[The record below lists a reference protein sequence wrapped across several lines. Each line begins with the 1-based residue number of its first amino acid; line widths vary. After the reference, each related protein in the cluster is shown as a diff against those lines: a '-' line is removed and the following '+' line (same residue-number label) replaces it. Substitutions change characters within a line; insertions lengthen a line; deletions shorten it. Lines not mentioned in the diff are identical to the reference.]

1 MNLVGWAFLFTFFSC
16 YILFLFI
23 AVRIQLKAGR
33 NFIPPTSLLV
43 RSRRPQQHFSMTEKS
58 QPTDTTPTEP
68 GDELAGQWHQ

>member
-1 MNLVGWAFLFTFFSC
+1 MNLVGLTFLFTFFSW

-23 AVRIQLKAGR
+23 TVCIQLKAGR

-43 RSRRPQQHFSMTEKS
+43 RSRRLQQHFAMTEKS